1 MNSSLSRRNFF
12 KVTGTGLAG
21 LWLPFLLSCSK
32 DGTAAKPNVVF
43 IMADDLGYHDLGC
56 YGQPSIRTPNIDRL
70 AAEGMRFT
78 QCYTGGSVCAPSRS
92 VLMTGQHLGHTT
104 IRGNFGRVGG
114 KLVLDNGSPQ
124 RRVSLK
130 QSDVT
135 VAEVMKK
142 VGYATGITGKW
153 GVGEPQTP
161 GIPNKQGFDEWFGYL
176 NQRRAH
182 SYYPMYLWRNEEKV
196 FLNGNRGGKEGQY
209 THDLITDFALE
220 FVRKRANES
229 FFLYLP
235 YTVPHQEYVI
245 PDIAPYENE
254 DWPHDA
260 KVYAA
265 MVTRMDRD
273 IGRLM
278 DLLNQQNIDRQTMV
292 FFCSDNGAANRWDG
306 IFNSAS
312 PFRGHK
318 GELYEGGIRTP
329 MIVRQPG
336 RVPAGTTSDFPWY
349 FADVLPTLTEL
360 AGGDLPPN
368 IDGISVVPTLY
379 GQQQDPEG
387 RYLYWESYR
396 DDGFQQAIRWNQW
409 KGVRLNAD
417 QPIELYNVEN
427 DVGETHNVAQQHKD
441 VVSQIDEFM
450 TEAHTDSPNWP
461 LR

>member
-1 MNSSLSRRNFF
+1 MDSPLSRRTFL
-12 KVTGTGLAG
+12 KIAGAG
-21 LWLPFLLSCSK
+21 LVSFGLPLVLGCSNRRN
-32 DGTAAKPNVVF
+32 GTQPNIIF
-43 IMADDLGYHDLGC
+43 IMADDLGYHDLGS
-56 YGQPSIRTPNIDRL
+56 YGQRLIHTPNIDRL

-78 QCYTGGSVCAPSRS
+78 QCYAGGSVCAPSRS

-104 IRGNFGRVGG
+104 VRGNFGRVGG

-135 VAEVMKK
+135 VAEVLKK
-142 VGYATGITGKW
+142 TGYATGITGKW

-220 FVRKRANES
+220 FVRKRANEP

-235 YTVPHQEYVI
+235 YTVPHQEFVI

-278 DLLNQQNIDRQTMV
+278 ELLQQRNIDRQTMI

-336 RVPAGTTSDFPWY
+336 KIPAGVTSDIPWY

-360 AGGDLPPN
+360 AGGNLPDDV
-368 IDGISVVPTLY
+368 DGMSIL
-379 GQQQDPEG
+379 
-387 RYLYWESYR
+387 
-396 DDGFQQAIRWNQW
+396 
-409 KGVRLNAD
+409 
-417 QPIELYNVEN
+417 PIL
-427 DVGETHNVAQQHKD
+427 
-441 VVSQIDEFM
+441 
-450 TEAHTDSPNWP
+450 
-461 LR
+461 